1 MLRVETLVVSVIKF
15 VCVLCLFLCSLID
28 FHWDSALVAEDL
40 WSVVEID
47 TVEPLVMRKSVAFN
61 FISFTQFFFMIL
73 YLGRYG

>member
-1 MLRVETLVVSVIKF
+1 MLRVETLVVSVTMF
-15 VCVLCLFLCSLID
+15 VCVLCLFLFLCSLID

-61 FISFTQFFFMIL
+61 LIIL
-73 YLGRYG
+73 L